1 MQSSA
6 AKKRGWIWLGLLF
19 FLFLIC
25 IYLILSKQPQ
35 EFSPYDSESPSP
47 SGIKGF
53 YNYLDDE
60 TSVVNRWEQSSK
72 LLPQSQERQLLLMV
86 EPYFT
91 PDTEEME
98 AYMEFMEAG
107 NTIFLLKSNPRGFF
121 DIRTTF
127 IEMMFPEQTVFDS
140 TETSYEA
147 DIHSSVRIEESMDDE
162 VLLSDS
168 HGAIAV
174 KREYGE
180 GALIVSLAPNW
191 LMNGEIL
198 AKDHLPLVLGLLQGD
213 EMDYTTILFDEYN
226 HGETGTSSIDV
237 YQAWFL
243 LLLFQGLL
251 LTILLL
257 WMLGK
262 RFGPISQPR
271 EETVR
276 FSDESIRALAAW
288 HIKGNAYHDSLET
301 QAEYVKY
308 ILQEKWGVPFNR
320 DWKDCAGI
328 LHRKWKTKDNGKI
341 DLFLHQLTMV
351 LGKDKISKQEYIL
364 WSRQLDTL
372 RKEVE
377 EG

>member
-1 MQSSA
+1 MQRST
-6 AKKRGWIWLGLLF
+6 AKKKGWLWLGLLL

-25 IYLILSKQPQ
+25 IYFILSKQPQ
-35 EFSPYDSESPSP
+35 EYSPYDSRSPSP
-47 SGIKGF
+47 SGIKAF
-53 YNYLDDE
+53 YTYLGNE
-60 TSVVNRWEQSSK
+60 TSVVDRWEQSSK
-72 LLPQSQERQLLLMV
+72 LLPESQGRHLLLLV
-86 EPYFT
+86 EPFVI

-98 AYMEFMEAG
+98 AYIDFMEQG
-107 NTIFLLKSNPRGFF
+107 NTILLMKNNPRGFF
-121 DIRTTF
+121 DIRTMF
-127 IEMMFPEQTVFDS
+127 VEMMFSEQTVFDS

-147 DIHSSVRIEESMDDE
+147 DIHSSVRIEKSVDDK
-162 VLLSDS
+162 VLLSDF

-198 AKDHLPLVLGLLQGD
+198 AKDHLPLVLGLLQEEG
-213 EMDYTTILFDEYN
+213 MDYSHILFDEYN
-226 HGETGTSSIDV
+226 HGETGTSSLDV
-237 YQAWFL
+237 YQSWFL

-262 RFGPISQPR
+262 RFGPILQPR

-276 FSDESIRALAAW
+276 YSDESIRALAAW
-288 HIKGNAYHDSLET
+288 HIKGNAYQDSLQT
-301 QAEYVKY
+301 QAGYVKY
-308 ILQEKWGVPFNR
+308 LMQEKWGVPFNR
-320 DWKDCAGI
+320 DWKDCTGI
-328 LHRKWKTKDNGKI
+328 LHKKWTTMDNGKI
-341 DLFLHQLTMV
+341 DLFLHQLTMI
-351 LGKDKISKQEYIL
+351 LRKDKISKQEYLL
-364 WSRQLDTL
+364 WSKQLDTL